1 MKTKIC
7 ISFVFLFVT
16 MISGKSFSQEVI
28 TTHGAKV
35 LKFDNTGKTYYN
47 SKLFNEIDIFYIDK
61 EFIKIKCSDPK
72 NRDTVYKIIENCGEL
87 KTTEDK
93 SIWYICKDID
103 GITCWIYIS
112 TEIEKNQDYTIE
124 IQYANSSI
132 VYYIVK

>member
-28 TTHGAKV
+28 TTHGAQV

-72 NRDTVYKIIENCGEL
+72 NRDTVYTIIENCGEV
-87 KTTEDK
+87 KTSEDK
-93 SIWYICKDID
+93 SIKYICKDID
-103 GITCWIYIS
+103 GFTCWIYIS

-132 VYYIVK
+132 VYFIVK